1 MLALPPASSSSPA
14 CSSAAGAFGMDR
26 QQGRPSLGGD
36 ELMTRREAIS
46 RGLVAVAGLTLLP
59 SVLAACKG
67 SHASPTP
74 MPTPMPSP
82 TPADFL
88 ARKLTGNLSVASSFA
103 DPPTLDAMKAID
115 AAFAAET
122 GLAPTLSTIDHGT
135 CADPT
140 IFGTCVGTPGD
151 VLSWYS
157 GFQLRQFAA
166 GGLVV
171 PIDDV
176 WSLVKDNF
184 APGFAATVTGADG
197 HVYGIPFDYYPWLF
211 FYRKSLWQKKGY
223 EIPGTWDAL
232 LALCARMRKDGLN
245 PMAFADKN
253 GWPAM
258 ATFDMLNLR
267 LNGYDFHMGLLA
279 GTYKWT
285 DPRVTAVFEA
295 WRKLV
300 PYYPPGSTN
309 LLWQDA
315 TASLVNKKAG
325 MLYLGTFMAGQI
337 SFVDP
342 SGAALADIDAFPFP
356 FFGNEFDSEKAIEA
370 PADVWIIGA
379 NSPTGKADLDNARAY
394 LQFWARGSTQLP
406 MARAYGTIPTA
417 RDADLSGL
425 GSLFAR
431 SAPFVTQ
438 ARRITQF
445 MDRDTRYDFVGAGA
459 MQYFLQR
466 VIDDPNQDLAAFEKK
481 IQDFWEG
488 LPPLT

>member
-1 MLALPPASSSSPA
+1 
-14 CSSAAGAFGMDR
+14 MDR
-26 QQGRPSLGGD
+26 QQGRPSAGGD
-36 ELMTRREAIS
+36 ELITRREAIT
-46 RGLVAVAGLTLLP
+46 RGLVGVAGLALLP

-67 SHASPTP
+67 AAIATPGTAAPTP
-74 MPTPMPSP
+74 LPTPLPTPMPSP
-82 TPADFL
+82 TPADYL
-88 ARKLTGNLSVASSFA
+88 ARRLTGNLSVASSFA
-103 DPPTLDAMKAID
+103 DPPTLGAMKAID

-122 GLAPTLSTIDHGT
+122 GLAPTLNTIEPGT

-140 IFGTCVGTPGD
+140 IFGACVGTPGD

-176 WSLVKDNF
+176 WSLVKENF
-184 APGFAATVTGADG
+184 APAFAATVTGADG
-197 HVYGIPFDYYPWLF
+197 HIYGIPFDYYPWLF
-211 FYRKSLWQKKGY
+211 FYRKSVWQARGY

-245 PMAFADKN
+245 PIAFSDKD

-258 ATFDMLNLR
+258 ATFDILNLR
-267 LNGYDFHMGLLA
+267 LNGYDFHMGLLT

-325 MLYLGTFMAGQI
+325 MLYLGTFMSSQI
-337 SFVDP
+337 AFVDP
-342 SGAALADIDAFPFP
+342 SGVALADIDAFPFP
-356 FFGNEFDSEKAIEA
+356 FFGNEFDIEKAIEA
-370 PADVWIIGA
+370 PADVWVIGA
-379 NSPTGKADLDNARAY
+379 KSPTGKADLDNARAY

-431 SAPFVTQ
+431 SAPFLTQ

-445 MDRDTRYDFVGAGA
+445 MDRDTRLDFVGANA
-459 MQYFLQR
+459 MQSFLLSF
-466 VIDDPNQDLAAFEKK
+466 IGDPNQDLAALEKT
-481 IQDFWEG
+481 IQDFWDA
-488 LPPLT
+488 LPPLI